1 VIRVLVAEDS
11 ELTRLGIVTM
21 LSTQADISVVAQA
34 EDGAQAITLFRQH
47 RPDVALIDLRMPVM
61 DGVQV
66 AAAITAETPPGRV
79 LVLSNYD
86 GDENIFQALKAGAAG
101 YLTKGARGPQLIEA
115 LRAVAAGQRFL
126 PPEVAQQLA
135 ERVLTQPLGARETQ
149 ILNLI
154 AAGKTNPE
162 IAEALGISRKT
173 VGMFVGRLM
182 FKLDVHT
189 RTEAVTVALKR
200 GILKPDP

>member
-1 VIRVLVAEDS
+1 MIRVLVAEDS